1 MAFASAAAAVNAD
14 GVALTPE
21 EIYEHVEQEGERRLS
36 RPLLEL
42 VSTAFVAGLDIV
54 VGIAALGVAHH
65 LVAAETGPGL
75 GELAG
80 ALAFGS
86 AFVLVVVGRSELFT
100 ENFLVPLAG
109 VRTGGRR
116 AWWKL
121 AELWTV
127 SPVFNLAGGL
137 VLAFVVTSHGV
148 LPDGTGEALVSVAGK
163 VDDRSAL
170 AAFLSAVAAGALIT
184 LMTWMVEGVEA
195 LGVKV
200 FCAWL
205 VGFLLAL
212 GLFNHV
218 IVVTLELA
226 MGVRYGADVGVE
238 DVVSNFF
245 VAAAGNMIGG
255 IGLVT
260 LSRFSQARGGQRR
273 ASSS

>member
-1 MAFASAAAAVNAD
+1 MP
-14 GVALTPE
+14 LTPE
-21 EIYEHVEQEGERRLS
+21 EIYENVEQEGERRLS
-36 RPLLEL
+36 RPFVEL
-42 VSTAFVAGLDIV
+42 VSTAFVAGADIV
-54 VGIAALGVAHH
+54 IGVIALAVTHH
-65 LVAAETGPGL
+65 LVAADAGESL

-86 AFVLVVVGRSELFT
+86 AFVLVVLGRSELFT

-109 VRTGGRR
+109 VRKGGR
-116 AWWKL
+116 WGKL
-121 AELWTV
+121 AELWAV
-127 SPVFNLAGGL
+127 SPICNLAGGL
-137 VLAFVVTSHGV
+137 VVIFIVTSHGV
-148 LPDGTGEALVSVAGK
+148 LPEGTGDVLVK
-163 VDDRSAL
+163 LTETIDDRSVL

-184 LMTWMVEGVEA
+184 LMTWIVEGVEA

-200 FCAWL
+200 FTAWL

-212 GLFNHV
+212 GVFNHV

-226 MGVRYGADVGVE
+226 MGIRYGAGVGVE

-260 LSRFSQARGGQRR
+260 LSRFSQATGAQRR
-273 ASSS
+273 ADGTS